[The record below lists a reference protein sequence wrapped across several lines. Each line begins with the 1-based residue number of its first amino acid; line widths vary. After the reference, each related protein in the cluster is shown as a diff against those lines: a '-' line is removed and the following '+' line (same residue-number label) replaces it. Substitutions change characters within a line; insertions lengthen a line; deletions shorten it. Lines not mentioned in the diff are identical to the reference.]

1 MLDVDAEFLGDEVA
15 GAGIPTAL
23 GFVFNSSRHLD
34 SYTEWEFEREE
45 LTIDWAT
52 EKIPKWT
59 ATAGNV
65 SGVQMKTRFR
75 ERISRS
81 IAARI
86 RLAVI
91 VLVWLAFLLLAYF
104 VLISR
109 YEEAA
114 AIAFV
119 NPPPLRLLLFVGAIV
134 NVILTML
141 LFWRPG
147 PIRQIRLLVVVS
159 AVVFW
164 FVTFAI
170 MVSFMFSIVSGGDF
184 FRRPF
189 LDRRRGSGS
198 TNPCSQWDGTTTAD
212 IHRWQESVNDSL
224 KV

>member
-1 MLDVDAEFLGDEVA
+1 VRSLVVYAIRDDSRLWCAEVVAEVLDVDAEFLGDEVA

-91 VLVWLAFLLLAYF
+91 VLVWLAFLLLAHF

-114 AIAFV
+114 C
-119 NPPPLRLLLFVGAIV
+119 NR
-134 NVILTML
+134 
-141 LFWRPG
+141 
-147 PIRQIRLLVVVS
+147 IRKS
-159 AVVFW
+159 SSS
-164 FVTFAI
+164 TFAFI
-170 MVSFMFSIVSGGDF
+170 
-184 FRRPF
+184 
-189 LDRRRGSGS
+189 RRRNRQRHIDDVAILASWADS
-198 TNPCSQWDGTTTAD
+198 TD
-212 IHRWQESVNDSL
+212 
-224 KV
+224 